1 MAKVLIKELEP
12 YRPLFI
18 EEPVLAE
25 QAEYYR
31 NWRHKRI
38 FHWRRVSACSSV
50 SILNACWRQAVLILQ
65 PNLSSAGGLPDAT
78 KLLNG
83 RSL

>member
-25 QAEYYR
+25 QMKDVIEYRAMDYYR
-31 NWRHKRI
+31 
-38 FHWRRVSACSSV
+38 RRYKEQIKA
-50 SILNACWRQAVLILQ
+50 
-65 PNLSSAGGLPDAT
+65 
-78 KLLNG
+78 LL
-83 RSL
+83 